1 MEKKKSKRRTIEER
15 VEAILKFIDEQNDF
29 FPKSRLKEIG
39 INAKDGEKWL
49 KLIEYIQNQPKIRI
63 MQTENNT
70 FIEKIEGKYQA
81 MMRKVLI
88 DEKIPHKQRLQVI
101 NDYINSLFL
110 REKIEME
117 RIKDKK

>member
-1 MEKKKSKRRTIEER
+1 M
-15 VEAILKFIDEQNDF
+15 EAIFRFIDAQNDF

-39 INAKDGEKWL
+39 LNAKDGEKWL
-49 KLIEYIQNQPKIRI
+49 KLIEYIQNQPRIRI

-81 MMRKVLI
+81 MMRKTLI
-88 DEKIPHKQRLQVI
+88 DEKIPYEQRLQAI

-117 RIKDKK
+117 RIKE

>member
-15 VEAILKFIDEQNDF
+15 VEAIFKFIEEQNDF

-49 KLIEYIQNQPKIRI
+49 KLIEYIQNQPRIRI

-81 MMRKVLI
+81 MMRKALI

-110 REKIEME
+110 REKVEME
-117 RIKDKK
+117 RIKG